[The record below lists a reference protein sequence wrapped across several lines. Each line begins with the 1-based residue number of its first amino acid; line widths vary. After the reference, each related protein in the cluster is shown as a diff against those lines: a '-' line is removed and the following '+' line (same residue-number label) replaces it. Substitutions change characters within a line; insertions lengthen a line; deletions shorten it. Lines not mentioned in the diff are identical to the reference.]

1 MEKHGR
7 VECPSCGS
15 GRVSEQKIDGDIA
28 ALTGKDSAI
37 TCRDCGHQWSS

>member
-15 GRVSEQKIDGDIA
+15 GRIKEQVLEQDMA
-28 ALTGKDSAI
+28 TLTGKDSAI
-37 TCRDCGHQWSS
+37 TCKDCGHQWAA